1 MTFAAGSVHRAPEPV
16 ILEDIMWVQSL
27 RCEHVAV
34 TVSRKAGASKICNR
48 GLWKE
53 VMRARWQSQALSL
66 DLEEFGLNVA
76 AVMYQA
82 IPAVD
87 LLRRRSWDMLAQAFL
102 SYRDLEN
109 QNMERPNNSLNQ
121 CRLQTLPGFA
131 RVSVRITRYLVS
143 LKCSRNQQ
151 LRRHDTKARLT
162 SEGCLMPPANS
173 LYCRFACR
181 R

>member
-1 MTFAAGSVHRAPEPV
+1 MTFAAGSVHRAPKPV

-87 LLRRRSWDMLAQAFL
+87 LLRRRSWDMLAQAYL

-109 QNMERPNNSLNQ
+109 QNMERPNNSSADL
-121 CRLQTLPGFA
+121 TW
-131 RVSVRITRYLVS
+131 
-143 LKCSRNQQ
+143 
-151 LRRHDTKARLT
+151 LRP
-162 SEGCLMPPANS
+162 SECQNNEVFGKLEMLEESAASPT
-173 LYCRFACR
+173 
-181 R
+181 